1 METDHEDLSKLYKE
15 DPEAFEAERDRL
27 INEAIKAA
35 PEGKRE
41 KMRAFQQ
48 KVDKIMDAAG
58 SKRLET
64 LELMMRCNIAE
75 MMRQLNGLKDTLN
88 GLK

>member
-1 METDHEDLSKLYKE
+1 METDHERLSKLYKD

-27 INEAIKAA
+27 INEAIEAA
-35 PEGKRE
+35 PKE
-41 KMRAFQQ
+41 KKENMRIFQQ

-64 LELMMRCNIAE
+64 LELMMQCNIAE
-75 MMRQLNGLKDTLN
+75 MARQLNGLKDILG